1 MVYGELGVKSV
12 SEYIENRM
20 VNFWHRLATG
30 NDNKISTL
38 LYKMIKLMYTQN
50 MYLSPWLDKI
60 KKLLDYNGMSNLF
73 EEPGSVNHIW
83 FKEAFKLRINDVNRQ
98 KWQEVVHNSSA
109 CLTYRIVT
117 VQKDLQ
123 YYLIN
128 LPVKYAYDLCKFKCG
143 NHKLPIVTGR
153 FQNLAIDERV
163 CRLCQLNDVGDEFHY
178 VLRCPFFQE
187 NRKKNCQKIL
197 LL

>member
-1 MVYGELGVKSV
+1 MVKV
-12 SEYIENRM
+12 
-20 VNFWHRLATG
+20 
-30 NDNKISTL
+30 
-38 LYKMIKLMYTQN
+38 MYTQN

-187 NRKKNCQKIL
+187 NRKKFVKRYYYCNPSALKMTQLFTHKNYKTMLNLAKFTKIIMDFFNNL
-197 LL
+197 